1 VTIKQQEW
9 AQFLEFLGPPPDKS
23 VDVFRLGWIADY
35 PDAFNFLELWTC
47 ESGNNNTQFCSEE
60 YDGIIEQIRN
70 GELVEEEE
78 RFEGYA
84 NLENILL
91 GEEGEVPVT
100 PIYFY
105 TYTMLEKESI
115 KETMTED
122 PLAQIDLTE
131 VEVRES

>member
-60 YDGIIEQIRN
+60 YDGIIEGIRG
-70 GELVEEEE
+70 GETIDEAA
-78 RFEGYA
+78 RFEAYGQ
-84 NLENILL
+84 LEDILV
-91 GEEGEVPVT
+91 GEEGEMPFT

-105 TYTMLEKESI
+105 TYTHLEKESI
-115 KETMTED
+115 KETFD
-122 PLAQIDLTE
+122 INPLDQTDLTK